1 MAKTL
6 EEVDFGDY
14 GLTKNVKLLNNEST
28 EQLMKVHND
37 RHKHR
42 DYSEKYLRNV
52 EFTLAYRKAIKR
64 HELKESDY
72 SFQDLKVL
80 ETARTGK
87 Y

>member
-6 EEVDFGDY
+6 EEIDTADY

-37 RHKHR
+37 RDKHR
-42 DYSEKYLRNV
+42 DYSAKYLRNV
-52 EFTLAYRKAIKR
+52 EFTLVYRKAIKK

-72 SFQDLKVL
+72 SHQDLKIL
-80 ETARTGK
+80 DTAITGRF
-87 Y
+87 